1 MKHLKLII
9 LSFFLLFVIS
19 VGYSQSNG
27 DLDIF
32 DEQDQIEN
40 IEFNKK
46 NFPDRSL
53 LKFLNKNIKK
63 GDKLFYADP
72 PDYYGALKYYLNSY
86 EINENNA
93 SLNYKVGK
101 CVFSYDKLE
110 SITYLQKAKNLFK
123 NYTDD
128 NFLDYVD
135 NIFLLAQVY
144 HYKEQFSEAKNLFET
159 VLILNKK
166 IKDSPISEH
175 LINTYINQCD
185 VGIELSN
192 KPLIIS
198 TSIINKP
205 IPNNT
210 EDVFHSYKLLK
221 SNTNSF
227 INNNEFKDAT
237 LTDISSDG
245 NYSLFVKNNN
255 IYYSVFENNT
265 WTNLKSIG
273 NEVNTNY
280 DEIFA
285 CFSQDMTYIYFV
297 SNNPGNNYGGFDI
310 YRAEI
315 NLTYSG
321 DLKGINIENL
331 GENINSEYD
340 EIALS
345 FDEFDTKMYVVS
357 NNEKSIGGFDIFKSI
372 YLNNDWTKIEN
383 LGYPINT
390 SKDEVYLSSLKDDNN
405 LYVTVLDSKN
415 DVSIKKAEFLD
426 IDKNLITKRIESNLM
441 IDSFEYEKSLLNFKG
456 EIPINS
462 YVMNNVSGVILDAD
476 TKEPLSVKVDIV
488 DNKTLENIAS
498 FTTQSKTGRYS
509 IALPSGATYGLLIND
524 TVYLFCP
531 TELTLVGT
539 SIIETVNKDF
549 YIPNKN
555 SSKPIV
561 LENISFVKDSDFIND
576 EKSKGEIFR
585 ILKVL
590 RDNENLKLII
600 IGQEDR
606 ASAII
611 KNLNNSGI
619 SMDRLIHRFPQDEF
633 DKRISIRFIDN

>member
-1 MKHLKLII
+1 MKKVCYII
-9 LSFFLLFVIS
+9 LFLSCFFAIS
-19 VGYSQSNG
+19 TYSQNNNVI
-27 DLDIF
+27 DKLN
-32 DEQDQIEN
+32 ETEN
-40 IEFNKK
+40 IQNVEFNKE
-46 NFPDRSL
+46 NFPQRSL
-53 LKFLNKNIKK
+53 LKSLNKNIKK
-63 GDKLFYADP
+63 GDKLFYSNP
-72 PDYYGALKYYLNSY
+72 PDYNEALKYYLQSYDVNPNNSV
-86 EINENNA
+86 
-93 SLNYKVGK
+93 LNYKVGK
-101 CVFSYDKLE
+101 CVFVYDKLE
-110 SITYLQKAKNLFK
+110 SIEYLQKAKKLF
-123 NYTDD
+123 DD
-128 NFLDYVD
+128 KDKETIEYVD
-135 NIFLLAQVY
+135 NSFLLAQVY
-144 HYKEQFSEAKNLFET
+144 HYKEQFKEAKDLFNNVLNLNRKLKE
-159 VLILNKK
+159 
-166 IKDSPISEH
+166 SPISEKT
-175 LINTYINQCD
+175 INTYITQCE
-185 VGIELSN
+185 VGIDLTN

-198 TSIINKP
+198 TSVINKLNQNITKGIFP
-205 IPNNT
+205 S
-210 EDVFHSYKLLK
+210 HQLLQY
-221 SNTNSF
+221 NTNF
-227 INNNEFKDAT
+227 FTYNKEFKEST
-237 LTDISSDG
+237 LTDISKDG
-245 NYSLFVKNNN
+245 NYALFVKNNN
-255 IYYSVFENNT
+255 IYYSVLEDNT

-273 NEVNTNY
+273 NEVNSNY

-297 SNNPGNNYGGFDI
+297 SNNPENNYGGFDI
-310 YRAEI
+310 YRAEVY
-315 NLTYSG
+315 LTYQG

-372 YLNNDWTKIEN
+372 YLSNNWTKIEN

-390 SKDEVYLSSLKDDNN
+390 AKDEVYLASFKDDSN
-405 LYVTVLDSKN
+405 LYITVVDSKN
-415 DVSIKKAEFLD
+415 EKTIKKAEFLD
-426 IDKNLITKRIESNLM
+426 IDKNLITMELDSDLM
-441 IDSFEYEKSLLNFKG
+441 LESFEYEKSLLNFKR
-456 EIPINS
+456 EIPISS

-476 TKEPLSVKVDIV
+476 TQEPLSVKVDVV

-509 IALPSGATYGLLIND
+509 IALPSGASYGLLIHD
-524 TVYLFCP
+524 TTYLFCP
-531 TELTLVGT
+531 TELTLAGT
-539 SIIETVNKDF
+539 STIETINKDF
-549 YIPNKN
+549 YIPQKN
-555 SSKPIV
+555 SSKPII
-561 LENISFVKDSDFIND
+561 LENISFVKDSDKIND